1 MMPSPNEPAP
11 VLPMLFSWQEPF
23 RDFFGRNVK
32 VVLYNGTP
40 RFGKLEIPRR
50 KMGGI
55 PPRRALL
62 LVLRSDHRLMLR
74 IELIDHVELREV
86 PT

>member
-11 VLPMLFSWQEPF
+11 VLPRLFSWQEPF

-32 VVLYNGTP
+32 VVRYSGP
-40 RFGKLEIPRR
+40 IRYGFLEIPRIFSGR
-50 KMGGI
+50 T

-62 LVLRSDHRLMLR
+62 LRTKNGHRLMLR
-74 IELIDHVELREV
+74 VELIDHVELREV